1 MPSWLIENGN
11 LEAVQR
17 SNGVIA
23 RTKVIHIIST
33 SLYIYIFV
41 LKFATANMSIE
52 RLLVNVAK
60 KKFKK
65 AVANPL
71 HCSLLNYI
79 YNMHL

>member
-33 SLYIYIFV
+33 SLYIYICAKV
-41 LKFATANMSIE
+41 RDGKHEYRKVTCECSKKEIQESSCKSFALFIVK
-52 RLLVNVAK
+52 LYL
-60 KKFKK
+60 
-65 AVANPL
+65 
-71 HCSLLNYI
+71 
-79 YNMHL
+79 